1 MYRGKSFW
9 SHILALLLSLGCEP
23 KLRKLMNRARE
34 KLEAGTQPNSWQRPA
49 ATSHHRNYF
58 EDSGCCFWSIFLL
71 ATACNYGEVH
81 RNTYMPLVHAHT
93 VRLEICN
100 CIFPCGLLD
109 SHASHNY
116 LFVRLQQLWYT
127 QEKVAMTCCRQVK
140 PIGAVDFD
148 TQPTLWVSAR
158 LFWPIF
164 RSRKRSQKLGPK
176 MGPWS

>member
-1 MYRGKSFW
+1 MSVSARSRCGPGHIVMNVPVRSRPYTASRCGPGHSNEHACGRCNDLWNKMRRCGKVLGTKMVPIFAIKTAMDSC
-9 SHILALLLSLGCEP
+9 SL
-23 KLRKLMNRARE
+23 
-34 KLEAGTQPNSWQRPA
+34 
-49 ATSHHRNYF
+49 
-58 EDSGCCFWSIFLL
+58 
-71 ATACNYGEVH
+71 
-81 RNTYMPLVHAHT
+81 T